1 MHPLFDLSGKHALVT
16 GASKGIGFASARL
29 LSELGARVTLV
40 SRSEESLQQAQES
53 IPGSH
58 FIVADI
64 GSKTGVDQV
73 LSQIEAVDILVSNA
87 GGPKPGIPSQTT
99 EEAWSAGFNLTLM
112 STIRLAQGVLPHMTA
127 QKWGRIIA
135 ITSLSV
141 TRPVPNITVS
151 NTLRAGVENYLR
163 TLALEVAA
171 HGITAN
177 AVAPGY
183 TLTERL
189 EQLHPNPEDLERIA
203 ARIPARR
210 VGLAEEVASAVAYL
224 ASPGA
229 AYVTGQSILVDGGV
243 CI

>member
-1 MHPLFDLSGKHALVT
+1 MHPLFDLTGKQALVT
-16 GASKGIGFASARL
+16 GASKGIGFASAKL
-29 LSELGARVTLV
+29 LSELGASVILVARNENTLEKA
-40 SRSEESLQQAQES
+40 RASL
-53 IPGSH
+53 PGSRT
-58 FIVADI
+58 IVADL
-64 GSKTGVDQV
+64 GSKAGVDHV
-73 LSQIEAVDILVSNA
+73 LHEAGPVDILISNA
-87 GGPKPGIPSQTT
+87 GGPKPGTPSQVT
-99 EEAWSAGFNLTLM
+99 EEAWMAGVELTLM
-112 STIRLAQGVLPHMTA
+112 GTIRLAQGVLPHM
-127 QKWGRIIA
+127 QQQQWGRIIA

-141 TRPVPNITVS
+141 IRPVPNITVS

-203 ARIPARR
+203 ARIPAKR

-229 AYVTGQSILVDGGV
+229 AYVTGQSLLVDGGV